1 MNEEVRSVIL
11 ELFDEA
17 YAAFKDEDSNKLK
30 EISNYTLHSAG
41 VFQDRD
47 STSVAI
53 LVYSLAKVLERKKMH
68 KYKQWE
74 LFSKDTLNHIKN
86 ARVALN
92 NLDFENYNF
101 NVHRI
106 FKHIGKLEQ
115 SFGMYVT
122 EVIKQ
127 ARIKKGSGVY
137 EHGISISRAAE
148 LMGVSP
154 WDLSEFIGQKR
165 GDDKIPMVTKSVKER
180 LKFARELFK

>member
-11 ELFDEA
+11 ELLDEA
-17 YAAFKDEDSNKLK
+17 YIAFKEQDSKKLK
-30 EISNYTLHSAG
+30 DISDYTLHYAG
-41 VFQDRD
+41 IFQDRD

-53 LVYSLAKVLERKKMH
+53 LVYSLAKVLDRRKMH
-68 KYKQWE
+68 KYKQWGV
-74 LFSKDTLNHIKN
+74 FSKDSLNHLKR

-92 NLDFENYNF
+92 SLDLENYNF

-106 FKHIGKLEQ
+106 FKHIGRLEQ
-115 SFGMYVT
+115 NFGQYVT

-127 ARIKKGSGVY
+127 AKIKKGSGVY

-148 LMGVSP
+148 LMGISP
-154 WDLSEFIGQKR
+154 WDLSEFIGQR
-165 GDDKIPMVTKSVKER
+165 RQDDRVPMVTKSVKER